1 MIVDA
6 HYHLDE
12 RIEPVDTLIKKMDQ
26 ASIDKTALIAT
37 PVEPFTVGRLAG
49 IMSGLIRKSLMSG
62 FVLPGMLAYMSTVTG
77 KGRFK
82 VLTHTYAIYDNPDNM
97 QVASVLTAHP
107 NRFYGWIFVNPS
119 FSDPIP
125 EIERRR
131 AEPGWIGV
139 KCHPFWHR
147 YALNR
152 LDTTAAY
159 CRDHGLPLL
168 VHLGA
173 GRARGDFTY
182 LPARYP
188 GLKVIYA
195 HAGIP
200 YYRSL
205 WADICDRETVYVD
218 LSSPYLDASLR
229 RETVKTLGAHKCIY
243 GSDGPYGYH
252 DEKGGYDH
260 MAILQ
265 EIDQLPVSS
274 GDKEKILGGNFQ
286 ELILT

>member
-1 MIVDA
+1 MIIDA

-12 RIEPVDTLIKKMDQ
+12 RIEPVDTLIKKMGQ

-37 PVEPFTVGRLAG
+37 PVEPFTVGRVAERL
-49 IMSGLIRKSLMSG
+49 SGLIRKSLMSS
-62 FVLPGMLAYMSTVTG
+62 FVWPGLLAYISTVTK

-82 VLTHTYAIYDNPDNM
+82 VLNQTYAIYDNPDNK
-97 QVASVLTAHP
+97 QVASVLAAHP
-107 NRFYGWIFVNPS
+107 ERFYGWIFVNPS
-119 FSDPIP
+119 FGDPIP

-152 LDTTAAY
+152 LDAAASY
-159 CRDHGLPLL
+159 CEAHGLPLL

-173 GRARGDFTY
+173 FRARGDFTY
-182 LPARYP
+182 LPERYP

-205 WADICDRETVYVD
+205 WAAIRSQENVYVD

-229 RETVKTLGAHKCIY
+229 RVAIKTLGAHKCVY

-252 DEKGGYDH
+252 DKDGGYDH
-260 MAILQ
+260 RAILR
-265 EIDQLPVSS
+265 EIDGLPLSIV
-274 GDKEKILGGNFQ
+274 DKEKILSGNFR
-286 ELILT
+286 ELISK